1 MSKYNL
7 TPEQTAKIASYH
19 KKWMN
24 IGLNCEEC
32 DFEKAKEYA
41 RLSYKNAGL
50 ECPNEFYITDS
61 PIACAKLAV
70 KLMGKSEHDPLYD
83 QCVYEELNNQVFG
96 SHEAGWLAYYDFL
109 NTELNAEDCQ
119 SLEGLI
125 EISKYVGWWAPYDT
139 CVIFQHRHLEI
150 HVDEQMRLHNESGPA
165 VLYRDGV
172 KIWAINGIGLT
183 EQIIMAPETL
193 TVKQIDEERNNDVKS
208 IMINRFG
215 WARYI
220 KESGSDLLDYCDNDV
235 ENTKEALYTTKE
247 FGKRLVVTCPTGRI
261 FVLGVPDKITT
272 CKQAQNWLGN
282 VEDKNISKIN
292 VIART

>member
-1 MSKYNL
+1 MSFDNL
-7 TPEQTAKIASYH
+7 TPEQTAKIPDYH
-19 KKWMN
+19 KKWID

-41 RLSYKNAGL
+41 KLVYKNAGL
-50 ECPNEFYITDS
+50 KCPDQFYLTDS

-70 KLMGKSEHDPLYD
+70 KLMGKSEDDPNY
-83 QCVYEELNNQVFG
+83 QKYVYEQFNNQIFG
-96 SHEAGWLAYYDFL
+96 NHEAGWLAYYDFL
-109 NTELNAEDCQ
+109 DIEMNVEACKNIK
-119 SLEGLI
+119 GLI
-125 EISKYVGWWAPYDT
+125 EIAKYIGWWAPYDT
-139 CVIFQHRHLEI
+139 CVIFQHRPLEI
-150 HVDEQMRLHNESGPA
+150 HIDEQIRLHNENGPA
-165 VLYRDGV
+165 ITYRDGV

-193 TVKQIDEERNNDVKS
+193 TVKQIDSEPNNDVKS

-220 KESGSDLLDYCDNDV
+220 KESESNLLDYRDNDV
-235 ENTKEALYTTKE
+235 ENTKEALYTTKQ

-261 FVLGVPDKITT
+261 FVLGVPDNIKT

-282 VEDKNISKIN
+282 VGNKNSSKIN

>member
-1 MSKYNL
+1 MSNYNL
-7 TPEQTAKIASYH
+7 TPEQTAKIAKYH
-19 KKWMN
+19 KKWID

-32 DFEKAKEYA
+32 DFEKAKKYA
-41 RLSYKNAGL
+41 KLVYENAGL
-50 ECPNEFYITDS
+50 KCPDQFYITDS
-61 PIACAKLAV
+61 PIDCAKLAV
-70 KLMGKSEHDPLYD
+70 KLMGKSEKDLDYD
-83 QCVYEELNNQVFG
+83 NLVYQELNNQVFG

-109 NTELNAEDCQ
+109 GAEIGVEECK

-165 VLYRDGV
+165 VVYRDGV

-193 TVKQIDEERNNDVKS
+193 TVKQIDGEPNNDIKS

-220 KESGSDLLDYCDNDV
+220 KESKSSLLDYRDNDV
-235 ENTKEALYTTKE
+235 ENTKEALYTTE
-247 FGKRLVVTCPTGRI
+247 NFGKRLVVTCPTGRI
-261 FVLGVPDKITT
+261 FVLGVPNSIQT

-282 VEDKNISKIN
+282 TEKDSKIN